1 MAAIQKRAEMAHF
14 IALMR
19 AQEAEDDEFI
29 YWESHPW
36 ARFKRDW
43 GDWAKKTLGLRTST
57 GRTQQ
62 GRDPLAKHVEEDL

>member
-1 MAAIQKRAEMAHF
+1 MAAVQKRAEMAHF

-19 AQEAEDDEFI
+19 SQEADDDEFI

-43 GDWAKKTLGLRTST
+43 GNWAKGLVGSRAAA
-57 GRTQQ
+57 GRGPQ
-62 GRDPLAKHVEEDL
+62 GQDPLAKHIATDV